1 MWKQSSKKNSTKE
14 KFTSAQQAYDCA
26 LNLLSYRDYSDK
38 KMLERLQQK
47 GADEEQAKE
56 SIAKLQHYGLLDEHR
71 YAGRIYEA
79 WLAKRYY
86 GRQHLQAELA
96 KRGVRAEYIA
106 EIMER
111 FTPEME
117 AEQAENAA
125 ELFLQRN
132 RKKIAEIQG
141 FDKKIYAAA
150 GRFMAA
156 RGFSSRYMHVLL
168 EKLHFDNDM

>member
-14 KFTSAQQAYDCA
+14 KFTSAQQVYDCA

-71 YAGRIYEA
+71 YAGRVYEA

-168 EKLHFDNDM
+168 EKIHFDNDM

>member
-1 MWKQSSKKNSTKE
+1 MWKQSSKKNSSKE

-47 GADEEQAKE
+47 GADEQQAQE
-56 SIAKLQHYGLLDEHR
+56 SLAKLKHYGLLDEQR
-71 YAGRIYEA
+71 YAGRVYEA

-111 FTPEME
+111 FTPELE

-132 RKKIAEIQG
+132 RKKIAEMQG

-150 GRFMAA
+150 GRFMAS
-156 RGFSSRYMHVLL
+156 RGFSTRYMHVLL